1 MQPLSSK
8 REPPGSETAA
18 RGPAGTQG
26 CGKGMDSGLAAGAWG
41 SLPPPHTCL
50 CSEGCCLS
58 ADEG

>member
-26 CGKGMDSGLAAGAWG
+26 CGKGMNSGLAAGAWG
-41 SLPPPHTCL
+41 SLPPPTHMPVL
-50 CSEGCCLS
+50 
-58 ADEG
+58 